1 MLREQDKKMNMLLDF
16 QYFMEF
22 IDSLELDIEATFI
35 SPPEA
40 NELPIFAINGK
51 EVSVFFKNEVRPHNV
66 PIILNV
72 QSQNP
77 LLVAAK
83 YITPKAKKQLKTNK
97 TNYLDSYGNAYIELP
112 QLKVYVE
119 QQNAKPI
126 ASESSKI
133 FTQAGAQLIFQFLN
147 RPEEVNETVRR
158 LAHIS
163 SISLGSVS
171 KIINGLFDEGFLV
184 HWNKDKKYQL
194 VRKKE
199 LLERWIPLLNEKI
212 LPNNKIGT
220 YSFTGDL
227 EEHWEDKF
235 LIPKVWWAGEPGAA
249 LLTNYLHP
257 EKYTLFTKFSKQE
270 ILTTLK
276 LVPNPNGKITIY
288 QPFWGNHSVV
298 SIINPDDISKAK
310 NTVNPL
316 IIYAQLIHSGDPR
329 NIETAQIIYNE
340 YIAPKL

>member
-1 MLREQDKKMNMLLDF
+1 MFREQDKKMNMLLDF

-22 IDSLELDIEATFI
+22 IDSLELDIEATYI
-35 SPPEA
+35 RVPEA
-40 NELPIFAINGK
+40 NQLPVFTLNGK

-66 PIILNV
+66 PIILNM

-77 LLVAAK
+77 LLITAK
-83 YITPKAKKQLKTNK
+83 YITPKAKKQLKANK
-97 TNYLDSYGNAYIELP
+97 MNYLDSYGNAYIELP
-112 QLKVYVE
+112 QLKVYTE
-119 QQNAKPI
+119 RGNGKPVI
-126 ASESSKI
+126 PDTTKV
-133 FTQAGAQLIFQFLN
+133 FTQAGAQLIFQLLQGK
-147 RPEEVNETVRR
+147 EEVNETVRR

-171 KIINGLFDEGFLV
+171 KIMNGLFDEGFLV
-184 HWNKDKKYQL
+184 QWNNDKKYQL
-194 VRKKE
+194 IRKEE
-199 LLERWIPLLNEKI
+199 LLDRWIPILNEKV
-212 LPNNKIGT
+212 LPNYRVGT
-220 YSFTGDL
+220 YSFTGEL
-227 EEHWEDKF
+227 EENWEDQF
-235 LIPKVWWAGEPGAA
+235 LRPNVWWAGEPGAA

-257 EKYTLFTKFSKQE
+257 EKYTLFTTFSKQE

-288 QPFWGNHSVV
+288 RPFWGNTSVV
-298 SIINPDDISKAK
+298 SIINPDDITKAK

-340 YIAPKL
+340 YIVPKL